1 MKIYLNKTKENWVVD
16 RLSSE
21 WKQYNQD
28 LTTRF
33 KFNADLIWVISPW
46 MYEKRDYKKLANKK
60 TVLSIYHID
69 EEKFGDEEME
79 LFKYRDQFVDFYH
92 VISQNTKLQVKKITN
107 KPIYSIPFWIN
118 QNIFFNIEN
127 KYNIR
132 KEFNFNEKDYIIGS
146 FQRDSEGSA
155 LFSPKLSKGPD
166 RFVEIV
172 KKLKEKNP
180 NLRVLLTGKRRNYLI
195 EQLNKNNIPFYYFE
209 MVNFETLNKLYNS
222 LDLYIVSSRYEGGP
236 QAIMECAVT
245 KTPIISTNVGV
256 APEILSS
263 SSIYEMKNF
272 EEAEVDLEFAFN
284 SVKDF
289 TIPFGFKKFIEMFT
303 ELYEN

>member
-1 MKIYLNKTKENWVVD
+1 M
-16 RLSSE
+16 
-21 WKQYNQD
+21 
-28 LTTRF
+28 
-33 KFNADLIWVISPW
+33 
-46 MYEKRDYKKLANKK
+46 
-60 TVLSIYHID
+60 
-69 EEKFGDEEME
+69 
-79 LFKYRDQFVDFYH
+79 
-92 VISQNTKLQVKKITN
+92 
-107 KPIYSIPFWIN
+107 
-118 QNIFFNIEN
+118 
-127 KYNIR
+127 
-132 KEFNFNEKDYIIGS
+132 
-146 FQRDSEGSA
+146 
-155 LFSPKLSKGPD
+155 FSPKLSKGPD
-166 RFVEIV
+166 RFIEIV

-289 TIPFGFKKFIEMFT
+289 TIPFGFKNFIEMFT